1 MDRSDALETMSNDDL
16 VEELKEDLSS
26 LIIKLSEVMGV
37 YTQSSGDVSTVIS
50 ETQVA
55 VGNANQG
62 LEGTNEA
69 MGMIV
74 NLIENFVID
83 DGGNDSGDQGGNDGT
98 DQSGNDGTDDGGN
111 DGTDDGGNVGG
122 DDGGNDSGDDG
133 VIDPDQPLSDWLDA
147 LAQTVEKVQCPRRG
161 TAVEEALQIVEAYS
175 SEGLRIAVL
184 NLCENMDDYEIRIDG
199 R

>member
-1 MDRSDALETMSNDDL
+1 MDRSDALDTMSNDDL
-16 VEELKEDLSS
+16 IEELKEDLSS

-98 DQSGNDGTDDGGN
+98 DQGGNDGTDDGGN
-111 DGTDDGGNVGG
+111 DGTDDGGNDSG

-147 LAQTVEKVQCPRRG
+147 LAQTVEKVQCARRG